1 VKPQSGARRA
11 LIGTVWLS
19 GSGYLGFVLNL
30 GVTLVLA
37 RILFPKDFGQFALA
51 GSFVD
56 LLSIITAFSFS
67 QGIIQMPTAPQIAET
82 AYVLSRRLYW
92 GMLAV
97 AAVLCVILSPHYPG
111 SFIPL
116 FFILF
121 AVRNLTLFSYVYSAQ
136 LEKQLVYHQLS
147 VVRLVTAVLAM
158 VVALAMARAG
168 AGVWSLL
175 GREVVLSGAALVGN
189 RVASRWRYHG
199 GYNHETA
206 QRLWRFGWQMFVTR
220 GLETLWYRADTA
232 LLGILGGTVVLGFY
246 DRGRYLAEFGHYI
259 VSFGAVQVAYPVYA
273 RLQGRA
279 EAVAYAYRLTHGFLV
294 RLMFPV
300 LIWLLLFPREL
311 VGLLYGA
318 GQRWDET
325 AAILPWLAVFGFLYP
340 IADNV
345 KVLLIGIG
353 RIRDAVKF
361 RVVQLCVTL
370 PLLAPAILH
379 WGAQGAA
386 AVMTLSEVVG
396 LGSSYLSLR
405 AEIGSLA
412 LGGYLRPAIAAAV
425 GGGAVALS
433 RTWHVLPWTGRTG
446 FAANLAASG
455 FLYVVCLALFDW
467 QQMQEHLLALIAA
480 FQGET
485 PLSQNGGPAAADA
498 APELGAAD
506 EPAGPDGR

>member
-1 VKPQSGARRA
+1 
-11 LIGTVWLS
+11 
-19 GSGYLGFVLNL
+19 
-30 GVTLVLA
+30 
-37 RILFPKDFGQFALA
+37 
-51 GSFVD
+51 
-56 LLSIITAFSFS
+56 
-67 QGIIQMPTAPQIAET
+67 M
-82 AYVLSRRLYW
+82 
-92 GMLAV
+92 
-97 AAVLCVILSPHYPG
+97 
-111 SFIPL
+111 
-116 FFILF
+116 
-121 AVRNLTLFSYVYSAQ
+121 RNLTLFSYVYSAQ

-158 VVALAMARAG
+158 VVTLAMARAG

-189 RVASRWRYHG
+189 RLASRWRYHG
-199 GYNHETA
+199 GYNPETA
-206 QRLWRFGWQMFVTR
+206 LRLWRFGWQMFVTR

-273 RLQGRA
+273 RLQGRP

-379 WGAQGAA
+379 WGAPGAG
-386 AVMTLSEVVG
+386 AVMTLSEIVG

-425 GGGAVALS
+425 GGRRRRAQPDVACAPVDRTHGVRGEPRRVRLPSTSSAS
-433 RTWHVLPWTGRTG
+433 RSSTGSRCR
-446 FAANLAASG
+446 SI
-455 FLYVVCLALFDW
+455 CLAL
-467 QQMQEHLLALIAA
+467 IGA

-485 PLSQNGGPAAADA
+485 PLAPNGAPGAEA
-498 APELGAAD
+498 APEITAAD
-506 EPAGPDGR
+506 PPAGPDVR